1 MKVIDFIHQQFIESG
16 HVAYGERIS
25 MAEHMMQSAY
35 FAEKK
40 NGTRELVVAAFLHDF
55 GHLIL
60 GLPEDITKNGIDGFH
75 EDIGAD
81 FLRPYLPSSILD
93 PIQLHV
99 AAKRY
104 LCTVKPGYMAKLS
117 QASKD
122 TLHVQGGLMSEQEVN
137 QFEAEPY
144 FKDAI
149 QVRLFDDL
157 GKEEALVHP
166 SLDYY
171 LALTEQCL
179 TQTLLV
185 SNSNVNVETPSN
197 NSCCAD
203 SETTLNT

>member
-1 MKVIDFIHQQFIESG
+1 MKVIDFIHQQFIENG

-25 MAEHMMQSAY
+25 MSEHMMQSAY

-40 NGTRELVVAAFLHDF
+40 NSTREVVVAAFLHDF

-122 TLHVQGGLMSEQEVN
+122 TLHVQGGTMSDREVHL
-137 QFEAEPY
+137 FEAETY
-144 FKDAI
+144 YKDAI

-157 GKEEALVHP
+157 GKEEALTHP

-179 TQTLLV
+179 TQAVLI
-185 SNSNVNVETPSN
+185 SN
-197 NSCCAD
+197 NNKNAATSLHTDSC
-203 SETTLNT
+203 SSS

>member
-1 MKVIDFIHQQFIESG
+1 MKVIDFIHQQFIENG

-35 FAEKK
+35 FDEKK
-40 NGTRELVVAAFLHDF
+40 NSTREVVVAAFLHDF

-60 GLPEDITKNGIDGFH
+60 GLPEDITENGIDGFH
-75 EDIGAD
+75 ENIGAD

-122 TLHVQGGLMSEQEVN
+122 TLHVQGGIMSDGEV
-137 QFEAEPY
+137 QLFEAETY
-144 FKDAI
+144 HKDAI

-157 GKEEALVHP
+157 GKEEALAHP
-166 SLDYY
+166 GLDYY

-179 TQTLLV
+179 TQALLI
-185 SNSNVNVETPSN
+185 SN
-197 NSCCAD
+197 NSMKAETSLHTD
-203 SETTLNT
+203 SCSST